1 MYGGHLPDWKKL
13 ASVFII
19 LANVF
24 TIMLVTSEISYK
36 YDKETRDLYHKATI
50 AQTEYNN
57 YLGNPNPY
65 GYTDY
70 SEVAGA
76 SVDNKKIAEIS
87 SAKDTAISIFWAVYA
102 ILLLA
107 IGFAK
112 RLRMIRIFGLIF
124 FFITAGKVFLTI
136 WQLGQLARIV
146 SSLVFGV
153 IALAASFMYAKYKDR
168 LKEIVM
174 SDN

>member
-1 MYGGHLPDWKKL
+1 M
-13 ASVFII
+13 
-19 LANVF
+19 
-24 TIMLVTSEISYK
+24 
-36 YDKETRDLYHKATI
+36 
-50 AQTEYNN
+50 
-57 YLGNPNPY
+57 
-65 GYTDY
+65 
-70 SEVAGA
+70 
-76 SVDNKKIAEIS
+76 
-87 SAKDTAISIFWAVYA
+87 YA

-153 IALAASFMYAKYKDR
+153 IALLASFMYAKYKDR